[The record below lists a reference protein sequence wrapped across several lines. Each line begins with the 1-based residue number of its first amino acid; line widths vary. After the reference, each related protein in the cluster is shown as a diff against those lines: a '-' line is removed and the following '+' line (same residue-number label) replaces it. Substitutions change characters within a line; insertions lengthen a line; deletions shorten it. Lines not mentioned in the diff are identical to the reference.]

1 MGLRQMADEI
11 TTNDSPPVVQDAAA
25 SQASSAPVDSSVAT
39 QASTPETT
47 FDDSSFLKTL
57 AEKTG
62 LEIPEGVASLDQF
75 ADLVDRLSQRASL
88 LPEDVTADRIQAW
101 QKAESFEKQVASQW
115 DEFQKWH
122 SNGGQQPQQAAQP
135 VVQQQP
141 AAPVQP
147 QAPAAPEWKPRWEFP
162 EISDSDLRFVEQDA
176 NGQYRPIEAVKDS
189 MRARQIADIANQAS
203 MVTQDFVGNLTRRPY
218 ETAQELFR
226 PAMTEFEKRWET
238 EKLAPLQ
245 EQIAQLQSMLNPVVE
260 MTQQQ
265 QLAAWEEPYRDYLY
279 TDETMSEY
287 SPAGRMYATLAS
299 KDVPLDQA
307 LAMVLEAI
315 PHQPKAAVQSNI
327 VAAASPTPV
336 AATPVV
342 QQQVQPQA
350 QVQPQVQ
357 QKPQS
362 FLRKRVVG
370 RVADNRTGQPIEQTG
385 GLGQDMGDNML
396 MSNEQLWDMA
406 RARAE
411 QQVSRT
417 N

>member
-1 MGLRQMADEI
+1 MADEI
-11 TTNDSPPVVQDAAA
+11 TANDSTPVVQDTAA
-25 SQASSAPVDSSVAT
+25 SQASNTPVDSTPSP
-39 QASTPETT
+39 QSSLPETT

-62 LEIPEGVASLDQF
+62 LEIPEGVGSLDQF

-135 VVQQQP
+135 VVQQ
-141 AAPVQP
+141 PVAEVKP

-162 EISDSDLRFVEQDA
+162 EITDSDLRFVEQDA

-203 MVTQDFVGNLTRRPY
+203 LVTQDFVGNLTRRPY

-265 QLAAWEEPYRDYLY
+265 QLAAWEAPYSDYLY

-287 SPAGRMYATLAS
+287 TPAGRMYATLAS

-315 PHQPKAAVQSNI
+315 PHQPKVAQQTNI
-327 VAAASPTPV
+327 VSEPAPATPV
-336 AATPVV
+336 A

-350 QVQPQVQ
+350 QPQAQP
-357 QKPQS
+357 KPQS

-385 GLGQDMGDNML
+385 GLSQDMGDNML

-411 QQVSRT
+411 QSVSRT

>member
-1 MGLRQMADEI
+1 MGLRQMADE
-11 TTNDSPPVVQDAAA
+11 NPVVD
-25 SQASSAPVDSSVAT
+25 SAPVVADAAPQQSSQAVVDT
-39 QASTPETT
+39 SASTTSAAPQSSI
-47 FDDSSFLKTL
+47 DDASFLRTL
-57 AEKTG
+57 LEKTG

-88 LPEDVTADRIQAW
+88 LPEDATADKVSAW
-101 QKAESFEKQVASQW
+101 QKAATFEQQVASQW

-135 VVQQQP
+135 VQQQV

-203 MVTQDFVGNLTRRPY
+203 LVTQDFVGNLTRKPY
-218 ETAQELFR
+218 ETASELFR

-265 QLAAWEEPYRDYLY
+265 QLAAWEAPYDDYLY
-279 TDETMSEY
+279 TDSTKSEY
-287 SPAGRMYATLAS
+287 TPAGRMYATLAS

-315 PHQPKAAVQSNI
+315 PQQPRIAQQTNI
-327 VAAASPTPV
+327 VSEPAPATAV
-336 AATPVV
+336 AQQAQSQV
-342 QQQVQPQA
+342 QQQAQPQA
-350 QVQPQVQ
+350 Q

-370 RVADNRTGQPIEQTG
+370 RVADQRTGQPIEQTAV
-385 GLGQDMGDNML
+385 LGQDTGDNML
-396 MSNEQLWDMA
+396 MSNEQLWDAA

-411 QQVSRT
+411 QFVSRT